1 MLDPQDEEDDDQ
13 LTSTGIQQ
21 LLDSKELKKTNV
33 APSISRTTSAT
44 AIPKPNVFGYDPHGR
59 SSELVQRNKRAAPH
73 LRSSYALE
81 TVSSLSLKKLIIFKL
96 IFFSGSDSDE
106 VIGQKSGYNY
116 F

>member
-81 TVSSLSLKKLIIFKL
+81 TVSSLLFCIIFEV

>member
-13 LTSTGIQQ
+13 LHSTGIQQ

-81 TVSSLSLKKLIIFKL
+81 TVSYFFFHFKIAIL
-96 IFFSGSDSDE
+96 TILFRILLQQSHWTK
-106 VIGQKSGYNY
+106 I
-116 F
+116 